1 MPERIGFSS
10 SRIFE
15 FDELT
20 ILNRLCRKKQVINY
34 LLAKENLKLF
44 DYKTVHRQMQYT
56 TNRMDVLDVQNLQT
70 DFVKL
75 YLMERNFDNWIL
87 CESSRYNQIMSKRIK
102 NKLYHHLL
110 RQLTLTELFFWH
122 ILFHAHEL
130 CDISCNIVSLL
141 ENNFMPRYFIKCWN
155 TNNQKIKVSLS
166 IFKMLVSGT
175 HILFLPFNFS
185 YFNSGTL
192 TWSTSI
198 GKGISK
204 YKKTAT
210 S

>member
-75 YLMERNFDNWIL
+75 YLMERNFDN
-87 CESSRYNQIMSKRIK
+87 
-102 NKLYHHLL
+102 
-110 RQLTLTELFFWH
+110 
-122 ILFHAHEL
+122 
-130 CDISCNIVSLL
+130 
-141 ENNFMPRYFIKCWN
+141 
-155 TNNQKIKVSLS
+155 
-166 IFKMLVSGT
+166 
-175 HILFLPFNFS
+175 
-185 YFNSGTL
+185 
-192 TWSTSI
+192 
-198 GKGISK
+198 
-204 YKKTAT
+204 
-210 S
+210 